1 MQNHAKQKILYLESL
16 RGVAALIV
24 AIFHFDIGSIFNNE
38 LTKNGWLMVDFF
50 FVLSGFVISFNY
62 LDKIKS
68 FSDIVQFQI
77 KRFFRLYPL
86 HIIMLFIF
94 LVIECSKYLVK
105 LKFGLSST
113 IPAFTYNNLNTFITN
128 ILLLH
133 NLVDNRLTWN
143 VQSWSISSE
152 FFTYF
157 LFGLIILFSA
167 RKKLIINILSIVIV
181 LLSFYFLQNH
191 SMEPKYGFIRCL
203 YSFFLGV
210 LIFNFSNS
218 FKFKITNYL
227 SYIFFI
233 LSILLVIIAEP
244 EKIIGIN
251 IFLPLI
257 FSAFILSLIMSQNK
271 NYLIYLLE
279 RKFLIYLGTISY
291 GIYMVHTAVWW
302 LINRIITIIFKY
314 QTFVSDEGATTIIT
328 NNLFIS
334 NILMIIGLFIIIILA
349 HYSYKLVE
357 MPINSY
363 RKFFFKSVN

>member
-1 MQNHAKQKILYLESL
+1 MQNHAKQKILYIESL
-16 RGVAALIV
+16 RGIAALIV
-24 AIFHFDIGSIFNNE
+24 AIFHFDIGSVFNNE

-50 FVLSGFVISFNY
+50 FVLSGFVISLNY
-62 LDKIKS
+62 LDEIKS
-68 FSDIVQFQI
+68 FTDIVQFQI

-86 HIIMLFIF
+86 HFIMLLIF
-94 LVIECSKYLVK
+94 LAIECSKYYVK
-105 LKFGLSST
+105 LKFDLNST
-113 IPAFTYNNLNTFITN
+113 IPAFTFNNFNTFITN
-128 ILLLH
+128 IFLIH
-133 NLVDNRLTWN
+133 NLTDDRLTWN

-157 LFGLIILFSA
+157 LFGLIVLFSA
-167 RKKLIINILSIVIV
+167 RKKLIINIFSIAIV

-191 SMEPKYGFIRCL
+191 TMEPKYGFIRCL

-210 LIFNFSNS
+210 LIFNFSTS
-218 FKFKITNYL
+218 FNFKITNYL

-233 LSILLVIIAEP
+233 LCILLVIVAEP

-251 IFLPLI
+251 VFLPLI
-257 FSAFILSLIMSQNK
+257 FSLFILSLIMSQNK

-302 LINRIITIIFKY
+302 LINRVITLIFKF
-314 QTFVSDEGATTIIT
+314 QTFVSNDGATTVIT
-328 NNLFIS
+328 NNFFIS
-334 NILMIIGLFIIIILA
+334 NFLMIIGLFIIIISA
-349 HYSYKLVE
+349 HFSYKLVE

-363 RKFFFKSVN
+363 RKFFFNQ